1 MLKHL
6 ASKPASRPSRYRTGT
21 AGSKISALAL
31 PPTSGMPRGRSFTPA
46 LLLSVILHALLLL
59 GLGLTIALPRVRP
72 DLTSTLDVVLLHRP
86 STESPK
92 RADYLAD
99 ANQTGAIPEQKEQA
113 MPAPETPPP
122 PPAAASMEK
131 EQPASPE
138 PAREKPPPKP
148 AAAVRPNP
156 KHPPKPR
163 PASPAAAPQEEP
175 SPLPSAA
182 QLINNG
188 LQMASIA
195 SAPDRASALA
205 HDHLPREKFVSAR
218 TREHKYAAYMDAW
231 RIKVEAIGNLNYP
244 EEARRQGMTGELV
257 LDVALKQDGSVK
269 YMTVLRSSG
278 SSILDEAALRIVR
291 LAAPFAP
298 FPEAIKS
305 ETDFLH
311 IIRTWRFERG
321 NRLTSAR

>member
-1 MLKHL
+1 MRERHTGKL
-6 ASKPASRPSRYRTGT
+6 ATNLSGNRTRAVGM
-21 AGSKISALAL
+21 KISALS
-31 PPTSGMPRGRSFTPA
+31 PPLSSEIPRGRSFTPA

-59 GLGLTIALPRVRP
+59 ELGLTIALPRVRP
-72 DLTSTLDVVLLHRP
+72 DLTSTLDVVLLQRP
-86 STESPK
+86 SAQSPK

-99 ANQTGAIPEQKEQA
+99 ANQTGAVPKQKEQA
-113 MPAPETPPP
+113 RPTRQTP
-122 PPAAASMEK
+122 
-131 EQPASPE
+131 QPASMAKEQTPSPH
-138 PAREKPPPKP
+138 PAHEKPKLKP
-148 AAAVRPNP
+148 ERAVRPSP
-156 KHPPKPR
+156 KHQPVREEPRSAPPT
-163 PASPAAAPQEEP
+163 AAPEVEP

-182 QLINNG
+182 QLINSG
-188 LQMASIA
+188 LKMASID
-195 SAPDRASALA
+195 SAPAGALA

-244 EEARRQGMTGELV
+244 EEARRQGLTGELV
-257 LDVALKQDGSVK
+257 LDVTLRQDGSVK

-298 FPEAIKS
+298 FPEAIKG